1 MIDLSKVHKGMKVT
15 TSDGQQ
21 LGTVKQL
28 LGQVMFLEGVEHAA
42 GPGDVSLPLAWII
55 AVDGGV
61 RLSKSREQVEQEW
74 QAGSQ
79 STL

>member
-1 MIDLSKVHKGMKVT
+1 MIDLSKVHKGMRVT

-21 LGTVKQL
+21 LGAVKQL
-28 LGQVMFLEGVEHAA
+28 LGQVMFLDGVEQAA
-42 GPGDVSLPLAWII
+42 GPGDVSIPLAWII
-55 AVDGGV
+55 AVDNDV
-61 RLSKSREQVEQEW
+61 RLSKSLDQVGQEW

>member
-1 MIDLSKVHKGMKVT
+1 MIDLSKVHKGMPVT

-28 LGQVMFLEGVEHAA
+28 LGQVMFLDVVEQVS
-42 GPGDVSLPLAWII
+42 GPGDVSIPLAWIDTI
-55 AVDGGV
+55 DSEV